1 MKQANQISPL
11 SSSSQCVPMGFAP
24 AANKVVPAAARPP
37 TTRAAITHIIF
48 DMDSLLS
55 GLALGIGERGG
66 RLGPMSWGGDNFFFC
81 FHTRRWAWACLL
93 IFFREQQQGSRPAS
107 EGDSGR
113 EINSRD
119 SSRGTAPL
127 PCSFLLSQSAGCVR
141 AARAAAPALLP
152 SAYRVQ
158 LELYSTATDR
168 DPACLL
174 SWPAA
179 AAVLLSPLPR
189 RNTATEAVF

>member
-93 IFFREQQQGSRPAS
+93 IFFREQQQACVGRRLGT
-107 EGDSGR
+107 GDQQPR
-113 EINSRD
+113 LFERNR
-119 SSRGTAPL
+119 TAAL
-127 PCSFLLSQSAGCVR
+127 
-141 AARAAAPALLP
+141 LLP
-152 SAYRVQ
+152 SIAIGR
-158 LELYSTATDR
+158 LCASREGCGAGASAF
-168 DPACLL
+168 CI
-174 SWPAA
+174 SSAA
-179 AAVLLSPLPR
+179 GAI
-189 RNTATEAVF
+189 